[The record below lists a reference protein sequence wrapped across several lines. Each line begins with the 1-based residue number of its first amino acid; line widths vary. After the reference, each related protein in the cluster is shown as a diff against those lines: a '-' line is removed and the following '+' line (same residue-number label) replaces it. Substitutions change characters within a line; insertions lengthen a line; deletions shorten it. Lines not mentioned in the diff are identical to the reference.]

1 MSDTVIAIIQ
11 GIVEGLTEFLPVSST
26 GHLILTGEALQFTGP
41 KAHSFEVI
49 IQVGAILAVVVLY
62 FRRFTGL
69 LADGTSVKRLFAPG
83 LTGAAGIGKLALAT
97 IPALFLGALLHK
109 TIKHYLFAPLP
120 VAAALFVGGVIIL
133 MIERG
138 KRGEVGISADEIT
151 SKQAFLIGCIQ
162 CLAMWPGMS
171 RSGTVIIGAMLLG
184 LHRRAATEFS
194 FLAAVPVLAAAAAKD
209 AKDALPTLSSHDT
222 YLLAIGLITSFV
234 TALLTVKV
242 FTAMVS
248 KMTLI
253 PFGYYRIVLAV
264 VVVWITLTTST
275 V

>member
-1 MSDTVIAIIQ
+1 
-11 GIVEGLTEFLPVSST
+11 
-26 GHLILTGEALQFTGP
+26 
-41 KAHSFEVI
+41 
-49 IQVGAILAVVVLY
+49 
-62 FRRFTGL
+62 
-69 LADGTSVKRLFAPG
+69 

-97 IPALFLGALLHK
+97 IPALVLGALLHK
-109 TIKHYLFAPLP
+109 TIKDYLFAPLP

-133 MIERG
+133 LVDRG
-138 KRGEVGISADEIT
+138 HRGESGISADQIT

-209 AKDALPTLSSHDT
+209 AKDAFPTFSSHDL
-222 YLLAIGLITSFV
+222 YLLGIGLVTSFL

-248 KMTLI
+248 KMTLT
-253 PFGYYRIVLAV
+253 PFGYYRIALAV
-264 VVVWITLTTST
+264 LVVWITVTS
-275 V
+275 